1 MKKSAIDHHQ
11 QRYEEAAARARW
23 RARYL
28 PVARAPRY
36 SMVLPMLSLVGLC
49 GLAFVLLLVY
59 VAIFR

>member
-11 QRYEEAAARARW
+11 QRVEEAAARARW
-23 RARYL
+23 QARCL

-36 SMVLPMLSLVGLC
+36 SLVLPMLALVGLC

>member
-1 MKKSAIDHHQ
+1 MKKSALDYDQ
-11 QRYEEAAARARW
+11 QQVAEARARW
-23 RARYL
+23 CVGDV

-36 SMVLPMLSLVGLC
+36 SLVLPMLALVGLC